1 MTQKINLTGSTTAQ
15 EHDITTKIDMVR
27 LKNPTLANQIEK
39 DLFSDDDEKILKAQ
53 HELQSQHDIIKT
65 IDMVLLKN
73 PTLANEIEKDLFC
86 DDEERVLKAQYKL
99 ELWHKDNG
107 GEND

>member
-1 MTQKINLTGSTTAQ
+1 MTQKFNLSGSTTAQ

-39 DLFSDDDEKILKAQ
+39 DLFSDD
-53 HELQSQHDIIKT
+53 
-65 IDMVLLKN
+65 
-73 PTLANEIEKDLFC
+73 
-86 DDEERVLKAQYKL
+86 EERVLKAQYNL

-107 GEND
+107 GENATI